1 MATWVAVKI
10 AGSGEVSYINAE
22 QVAYVMTSN
31 QNCQVNFVGD
41 RDHHIMIEGDADRVV
56 NSMGGAAFDM
66 TRALP

>member
-10 AGSGEVSYINAE
+10 AGSSEVSYINAE

-31 QNCQVNFVGD
+31 EHCQVNFAGD
-41 RDHHIMIEGDADRVV
+41 KDHYVVIEGDADKIV